1 MKKLIILVVIVFC
14 GTLNAQRIL
23 RVNNGVLLNDSS
35 ALPPNSFSNIGDAL
49 LEADPAGGDII
60 YLEPSTT
67 SYGSIILEK
76 PVTIIG
82 NGFFLEGSS
91 GNPDLQENTSNSIL
105 TTITLR
111 DGSEGSRFV
120 GLQVSNFSFNTIPSP
135 CNITIEKCY
144 ILGGISGTSNTS
156 YSNIEIRKN
165 YFFNQVSIFNNSTI
179 ILADIFIENNIFRS
193 DINSNSSNSSS
204 NLVFRN
210 NVGSRPFLTGYYVAN
225 NIFTTTSTILSFTN
239 CIIRNNIFASNQSA
253 NVTVGPISGPGGAN
267 NGNNLVSQPV
277 ASVIVNSGSSDGR
290 YQLAAGSPAIGGG
303 VDISGDK
310 PDCGAFGGNDPYKL
324 SGIPDIP
331 TIYELTFPNG
341 NSVPTGSPTLTI
353 DLKTR
358 SNN

>member
-1 MKKLIILVVIVFC
+1 MKKLIILFIIVFC
-14 GTLNAQRIL
+14 GTLNAQNIL

-35 ALPPNSFSNIGDAL
+35 AVPPNSFSNINDAL
-49 LEADPAGGDII
+49 QAANPAGGDII

-67 SYGSIILEK
+67 NYGSIILEK
-76 PVTIIG
+76 PVTIVG
-82 NGFFLEGSS
+82 NGYYLDGSS
-91 GNPDLQENTSNSIL
+91 GNPDLQENTSDSRLL
-105 TTITLR
+105 TIDLR

-120 GLQVSNFSFNTIPSP
+120 GLAVSNFTFTTILSP
-135 CNITIEKCY
+135 TNITIEKCL
-144 ILGGISGTSNTS
+144 IFGNITGSNNSS
-156 YSNIEIRKN
+156 YSDVEIRKN
-165 YFFNQVSIFNNSTI
+165 FFFNTGNIFNRATI
-179 ILADIFIENNIFRS
+179 TLTDIFVENNIFRS
-193 DINSNSSNSSS
+193 DVSSNSSNSSS

-210 NVGSRPFLTGYYVAN
+210 NVASRPFLTGYYVAN
-225 NIFTTTSTILSFTN
+225 NIFTSTSSLLSFTN

-267 NGNNLVSQPV
+267 NGNNLVSQPI
-277 ASVIVNSGSSDGR
+277 ASVIVDSGSSDGR
-290 YQLAAGSPAIGGG
+290 YQLAPGSPAIGGG
-303 VDISGDK
+303 VDISGNK
-310 PDCGAFGGNDPYKL
+310 PDCGAFGGNDPYRL

>member
-1 MKKLIILVVIVFC
+1 MKKLIILLIIVFC
-14 GTLNAQRIL
+14 GALNAQNIL

-35 ALPPNSFSNIGDAL
+35 AVPPNSFSNINDAIQ
-49 LEADPAGGDII
+49 AANPAGGDII

-67 SYGSIILEK
+67 PYGSITLEK
-76 PVTIIG
+76 PVTIVG
-82 NGFFLEGSS
+82 NGYYLDGSS
-91 GNPDLQENTSNSIL
+91 GNPDLQENTSNSRL

-120 GLQVSNFSFNTIPSP
+120 GLQVSNFSFTTILSP
-135 CNITIEKCY
+135 TNITIEKCE
-144 ILGGISGTSNTS
+144 IFGSISGTSNNS
-156 YSNIEIRKN
+156 YSDVEIRKN
-165 YFFNQVSIFNNSTI
+165 FFFNSANIFDNATI
-179 ILADIFIENNIFRS
+179 TLTDIFIENNIFRN
-193 DINSNSSNSSS
+193 DIDSISSNSSS

-210 NVGSRPFLTGYYVAN
+210 NVASRPFLTGYYVAN
-225 NIFTTTSTILSFTN
+225 NIFTSTSSALTFTN

-267 NGNNLVSQPV
+267 NGNNLVSQPI
-277 ASVIVNSGSSDGR
+277 ATVIVNSGSQDGR
-290 YQLAAGSPAIGGG
+290 YQLAPGSPAIGGG
-303 VDISGDK
+303 VDISGNK
-310 PDCGAFGGNDPYKL
+310 PDCGAFGGNDPYRL

>member
-1 MKKLIILVVIVFC
+1 MKKLIILLIIVFC
-14 GTLNAQRIL
+14 GALNAQNIL

-35 ALPPNSFSNIGDAL
+35 AVPPNSFSNINDAIQ
-49 LEADPAGGDII
+49 AANPAGGDII

-67 SYGSIILEK
+67 PYGSITLEK
-76 PVTIIG
+76 PVTIVG
-82 NGFFLEGSS
+82 NGYYLDGSS
-91 GNPDLQENTSNSIL
+91 GNPDLQENTSNSRL

-120 GLQVSNFSFNTIPSP
+120 GLQVSNFSFTTILSP
-135 CNITIEKCY
+135 TNITIEKCY
-144 ILGGISGTSNTS
+144 ILGSISGTSNNS
-156 YSNIEIRKN
+156 YSDVEIRKN
-165 YFFNQVSIFNNSTI
+165 FFFNSASIFNNATI
-179 ILADIFIENNIFRS
+179 TLTDIFVENNIFRS

-225 NIFTTTSTILSFTN
+225 NIFTSTSGTLSFTN

-267 NGNNLVSQPV
+267 NGNNLVSQSV
-277 ASVIVNSGSSDGR
+277 ATVIVNSGSLDGR
-290 YQLAAGSPAIGGG
+290 YQLAPGSPAIGGG
-303 VDISGDK
+303 VDISGNK
-310 PDCGAFGGNDPYKL
+310 PDCGPFGGNDPYKL

-341 NSVPTGSPTLTI
+341 NAVPTGSPTLTI